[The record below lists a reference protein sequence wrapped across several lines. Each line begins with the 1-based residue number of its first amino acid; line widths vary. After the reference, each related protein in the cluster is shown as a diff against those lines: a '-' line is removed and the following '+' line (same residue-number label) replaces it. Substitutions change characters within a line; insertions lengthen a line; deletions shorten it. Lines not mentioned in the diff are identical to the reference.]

1 MSTIGKIHEY
11 FDENL
16 DFSLFVDQR
25 EKKKKKKRIRFWLW
39 AKQEIDSTGI
49 VFGNGPLQAY
59 SRTLTRTF
67 VEFGRQTQDIWESY
81 NMDPNHYKPT

>member
-25 EKKKKKKRIRFWLW
+25 EKKKKKK
-39 AKQEIDSTGI
+39 ED
-49 VFGNGPLQAY
+49 
-59 SRTLTRTF
+59 
-67 VEFGRQTQDIWESY
+67 
-81 NMDPNHYKPT
+81 

>member
-25 EKKKKKKRIRFWLW
+25 EKKKKKKRGL
-39 AKQEIDSTGI
+39 DSDYG
-49 VFGNGPLQAY
+49 L
-59 SRTLTRTF
+59 SRRLIAL
-67 VEFGRQTQDIWESY
+67 V
-81 NMDPNHYKPT
+81 